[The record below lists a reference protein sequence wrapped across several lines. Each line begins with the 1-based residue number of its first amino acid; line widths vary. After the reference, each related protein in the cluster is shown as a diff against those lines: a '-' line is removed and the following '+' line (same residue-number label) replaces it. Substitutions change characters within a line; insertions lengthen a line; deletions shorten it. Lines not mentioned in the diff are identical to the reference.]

1 MTTSH
6 RQPTSLLARAGLLGV
21 ALLLA
26 GAGAAQAQPTPTP
39 TSTDTT
45 VAEPAAPP
53 AADTIDADALRRE
66 YLALR
71 DELFASR
78 ARVAAVAS
86 QLFSTKLSLRLAWTT
101 GRYQGVSQAIIRLDG
116 ATVYQDSAG
125 GIAADDAIRFEG
137 YVAPGTHVITY
148 ALEAA
153 AKDDDTFTSTTET
166 SVTVVA
172 VAGKDLVVAAKAR
185 DDGDIGYAWSRG
197 EHGGYHVVL
206 AVDVRT
212 QARPAKTARAATPD
226 PRRGTRGPAPAEE
239 ARCGR
244 RAALTWSR
252 CWPRCWR
259 PRSPR

>member
-1 MTTSH
+1 MTTTLRLATCSSLVGLA
-6 RQPTSLLARAGLLGV
+6 TLLAAALPAG
-21 ALLLA
+21 
-26 GAGAAQAQPTPTP
+26 AQPTPTTP
-39 TSTDTT
+39 PATEP
-45 VAEPAAPP
+45 AEPADAPTAPP

-116 ATVYQDSAG
+116 ATVYQDDAG
-125 GIAADDAIRFEG
+125 GIAADDAVRFEG

-148 ALEAA
+148 SLEAA
-153 AKDDDTFTSTTET
+153 AKDDDTFTSTTES

-172 VAGKDLVVAAKAR
+172 VAGKDLVVAAAAR

-197 EHGGYHVVL
+197 EHGTYHVVL
-206 AVDVRT
+206 AIDVRSQARAT
-212 QARPAKTARAATPD
+212 QAAAATKPTKSVARVAPRLRL
-226 PRRGTRGPAPAEE
+226 PRRPDAV
-239 ARCGR
+239 
-244 RAALTWSR
+244 AALR
-252 CWPRCWR
+252 
-259 PRSPR
+259 